1 MATTTPTTF
10 SSQSTQTRAE
20 DSQIVRVMRNNEI
33 TFVGK
38 GLCPDKNVY
47 AFLDKTRINRFIQKP
62 NMITVTNGTMDVDF
76 YQDEEIINNTTNAY
90 ARVIT
95 TSNNFIYI
103 NETFLNLNV
112 KPYSSGSLTTSTFND
127 KDIVFQTATNTRSG
141 VVTAIGTIERY
152 TRHSASDG
160 TIAIKPL
167 NGAFRPTV
175 NNILFLR
182 TSASPVANVKELVTG
197 VDGTLFPASS
207 TIRSLENAAKTA
219 TVSSYN
225 VYSGIIT
232 YQNGPGSTVVYVS
245 SNTKTAGNPIGKQFR
260 IPGGG
265 AAGQARTITDCSANG
280 LMLTL
285 DGSSLYGIP
294 LLASNSK
301 FTISDPTLPGY
312 PEIGQVDDYGV
323 FTGIFHIPELAD
335 AYFPAGKR
343 LFTLSDRLS
352 PEDNGYKMRA
362 FNFYSVEG
370 RPPGSP
376 EDPDYSKTPVDTV
389 APSNAIASNP
399 SDSLINNKIFNPLS
413 QTFFTPKTSTVISKG
428 VANTLTGLQ
437 ITGIDL
443 FFAKKPTNTDTQLP
457 VIVSIVT
464 LVNDRPGTKVLGKSI
479 VDAKNVKVSSV
490 PDSTNTSTMTTF
502 SFSPPVIVNPGVEYA
517 LTVTSSSPDY
527 SLFSAEIGGTILGTT
542 GRRVSQQPYVGD
554 FYKAQNA
561 STWTPLPNEDLMF
574 RVRYGVT
581 TVGTG
586 GGGGSSSNTI
596 YFVPDSIKS
605 NTVVDAFIVN
615 ATDYTFKPTSVN
627 YSYKSTKIDG
637 TQDASF
643 TSFKKNTRYD
653 FGSDLATSTKT
664 SNRRR
669 KLIAG
674 NRNSFNVKVDL
685 TTTDG
690 YVSPSI
696 DLERMSITAFEFNIN
711 DAGISSS
718 DIAFT
723 NFGNH
728 VNPADITVTF
738 SAPDRADGVTANAYV
753 AALSA
758 VTGYTGNVSVIV
770 IDNPG
775 SGYYTTPTVTFS
787 EAAATVNATA
797 VIAGETG
804 KNGGN
809 CRARYVTRTIT
820 LADGFD
826 AGDMRVYLDCNRPVG
841 TDINV
846 YYKVKSASD
855 SDPFEEKNWK
865 LMKKVTDIFSKDQEE
880 VIELEYR
887 PSLDVNLLSYVENG
901 ITYPI
906 GGTFRQFALKIVLTA
921 KDPSVTPS
929 VRNFRAIATPSG

>member
-1 MATTTPTTF
+1 MATRTPTTF
-10 SSQSTQTRAE
+10 SNQSTLTRAE
-20 DSQIVRVMRNNEI
+20 DSQIVRVMRNNEV
-33 TFVGK
+33 TFVAK

-47 AFLDKTRINRFIQKP
+47 AFLDKTRVNRFVQKP
-62 NMITVTNGTMDVDF
+62 NMITVVDGSMTTDF
-76 YQDEEIINNTTNAY
+76 YQNEEIVNNTTNAY

-95 TSNNFIYI
+95 TSNNYIYI
-103 NETFLNLNV
+103 DETFLNLNV
-112 KPYSSGSLTTSTFND
+112 KPYSTGTLSTSTFND
-127 KDIVFQTATNTRSG
+127 KDVVFQTATNTRSG
-141 VVTAIGTIERY
+141 VITAIGTIERY
-152 TRHSASDG
+152 TRHSASAG
-160 TIAIKPL
+160 TVAIKTL
-167 NGAFRPTV
+167 NGAFRPTD
-175 NNILFLR
+175 NNVIFVR
-182 TSASPVANVKELVTG
+182 TSGSPIANVREIVRG

-207 TIRSLENAAKTA
+207 TIRSLETPSKTA

-225 VYSGIIT
+225 VYSGIVT
-232 YQNGPGSTVVYVS
+232 FQGGSGSTVVYAS
-245 SNTKTAGNPIGKQFR
+245 SNTRTSGDPTGKEFR
-260 IPGGG
+260 IAGGSG
-265 AAGQARTITDCSANG
+265 TGQSRTISSCSANG
-280 LMLTL
+280 IMLTL
-285 DGSSLYGIP
+285 SGSATLGIP
-294 LLASNSK
+294 LLSSNSK

-323 FTGIFHIPELAD
+323 FCGVLHIPELSD

-343 LFTLSDRLS
+343 LFTLSDKLS
-352 PEDNGYKMRA
+352 PEDNSYKMRA

-370 RPPGSP
+370 ATSASVDNPS
-376 EDPDYSKTPVDTV
+376 YSKLSSDTV
-389 APSNAIASNP
+389 APSLAILPDP
-399 SDSLINNKIFNPLS
+399 SDSLLNNKKFNPLA
-413 QTFFTPKTSTVISKG
+413 QTFFTPKTSTTISNG
-428 VANTLTGLQ
+428 VAGGLTGLQ
-437 ITGIDL
+437 ITAIDL
-443 FFAKKPTNTDTQLP
+443 FFSKKPTNADTQLP
-457 VIVSIVT
+457 VTVTIVP
-464 LVNDRPGTKVLGKSI
+464 LVNDRPGTQVLGKSI
-479 VDAKNVKVSSV
+479 VDAKNVKVSAI

-502 SFSPPVIVNPGVEYA
+502 SFYPPVIVSPGVEYA

-527 SLFSAEIGGTILGTT
+527 SLYSAEIGGTIIGTT
-542 GRRVSQQPYVGD
+542 NRRVSQQPYIGD

-574 RVRYGVT
+574 RVRYG
-581 TVGTG
+581 
-586 GGGGSSSNTI
+586 SFASSNTV
-596 YFVPDSIKS
+596 YFVPETIKS
-605 NTVVDAFIVN
+605 NTLVDAFIVS
-615 ATDYTFKPTSVN
+615 ASDYTFKPTSTN
-627 YSYKSTKIDG
+627 FSFKSTKLDG
-637 TQDASF
+637 TEDAAF
-643 TSFKKNTRYD
+643 ASFKKNTRYD

-685 TTTDG
+685 TSTDS
-690 YVSPSI
+690 YVSPAI
-696 DLERMSITAFEFNIN
+696 DLERMSLTTFEFGIN

-738 SAPDRADGVTANAYV
+738 SAPDRPDGVTANAYV
-753 AALSA
+753 AALSS

-775 SGYYTTPTVTFS
+775 SGYYTTPTITFS
-787 EAAATVNATA
+787 EAAASVNATA

-841 TDINV
+841 TDVNV

-906 GGTFRQFALKIVLTA
+906 GGTFKQFALKIVLTA
-921 KDPSVTPS
+921 KDASVTPS